1 MSAEHVQAAPAPA
14 LRDAVVR
21 LAGYAERARGP
32 VRFIEMPCTFV
43 PVILDL
49 GDGWSVGDARRPDAP
64 LDRFGPFVAGLTDF
78 PVAVGHE
85 GRGHCLQ
92 VDLRPRAARRLLG
105 VPMHELANRTVA
117 LDDVLGAGAR
127 ELVARIAETQG
138 WPARFALVEDAIA
151 ARLAGAPPLRR
162 EVGWALGRI
171 AAGARPARVGDVAR
185 ELGWSHRRL
194 IARFRDEVG
203 LPPKRVARIA
213 RFERVQAALAADPA
227 ADLAGVAARC
237 GYADQAHLSREVG
250 ELAGMTPSRLRARAA
265 TDVHA
270 VNSVQ
275 DLVCEAA

>member
-14 LRDAVVR
+14 LRDAIVR
-21 LAGYAERARGP
+21 LTGYRDRAPAP
-32 VRFIEMPCTFV
+32 VRFTEMPCTFV

-49 GDGWSVGDARRPDAP
+49 GDGWSIGDARRPDGP

-78 PVAVGHE
+78 PVAVEHP
-85 GRGHCLQ
+85 GRAHCLQ

-127 ELVARIAETQG
+127 DLVARVAETEG
-138 WPARFALVEDAIA
+138 WAARFALVQDAIA
-151 ARLAGAPPLRR
+151 TRLGAAAPLRS
-162 EVGWALGRI
+162 EVGWALGRV
-171 AAGARPARVGDVAR
+171 AGAARPAQVGDVAR

-194 IARFRDEVG
+194 IAAFRDEVG

-213 RFERVQAALAADPA
+213 RFERARAVLAADPS

-237 GYADQAHLSREVG
+237 GYADQAHLSREVR
-250 ELAGMTPSRLRARAA
+250 ELAATTPARLRAEAA
-265 TDVHA
+265 SDVHA
-270 VNSVQ
+270 VNSVH
-275 DLVCEAA
+275 DPAGEAA

>member
-21 LAGYAERARGP
+21 LAGYADRAPGP
-32 VRFIEMPCTFV
+32 VRFTEMPCTFV

-85 GRGHCLQ
+85 GRAHCLQ

-105 VPMHELANRTVA
+105 VPMHELANRSVA
-117 LDDVLGAGAR
+117 LDDVLGAGA
-127 ELVARIAETQG
+127 ARAGRPGSRRRRAGRRGSRWLRTRSRRG
-138 WPARFALVEDAIA
+138 SPA
-151 ARLAGAPPLRR
+151 APPLRR

-213 RFERVQAALAADPA
+213 RFERVQAALAADRRPTSPA
-227 ADLAGVAARC
+227 
-237 GYADQAHLSREVG
+237 S
-250 ELAGMTPSRLRARAA
+250 PRAA
-265 TDVHA
+265 ATPTRRTCPA
-270 VNSVQ
+270 RWGSWRG
-275 DLVCEAA
+275 

>member
-1 MSAEHVQAAPAPA
+1 MSTELVQAAPAPA

-21 LAGYAERARGP
+21 LAGYIDRAPAP
-32 VRFIEMPCTFV
+32 VRFTEMPCTFV

-64 LDRFGPFVAGLTDF
+64 IDRFGPFVAGLTDF
-78 PVAVGHE
+78 PVAVEHPGSA
-85 GRGHCLQ
+85 HCLQ
-92 VDLRPRAARRLLG
+92 VDLHPRAARRLLG

-127 ELVARIAETQG
+127 ELVARIAETEG
-138 WPARFALVEDAIA
+138 WPARFALVQCAIA
-151 ARLAGAPPLRR
+151 ARLADAPPLRR
-162 EVGWALGRI
+162 EVGWALGRV
-171 AAGARPARVGDVAR
+171 ASGARPARVGDVAR

-203 LPPKRVARIA
+203 LPPKLVARIA
-213 RFERVQAALAADPA
+213 RFERVRGFLAADPG

-250 ELAGMTPSRLRARAA
+250 ELAGMTPSRLRAIAA
-265 TDVHA
+265 ADVHA

-275 DLVCEAA
+275 DPMWEAA